1 MRIEPNSS
9 VPDPI
14 KLTAAKTKAPTVAPE
29 QSSVDFAASGKLVE
43 QLKNTPEVR
52 ADKIAAAKALVND
65 PNYPDEAT
73 LRSVANNLAAHIKL
87 QSAAE

>member
-1 MRIEPNSS
+1 MRIEPNNS

-14 KLTAAKTKAPTVAPE
+14 NLAAAKAKSPTVASE
-29 QSSVDFAASGKLVE
+29 QTAIDFAASGKLIE

-52 ADKIAAAKALVND
+52 ADKVAAAKALVSD

-73 LRSVANNLAAHIKL
+73 LRSVANNLAAHIQL
-87 QSAAE
+87 QSSNE